1 MESKKIVSSPNAFY
15 SYIKDLNISDPIVQK
30 FKDHMFQFLYGCSCN
45 AEKNWDS
52 AMDIYKNLGQYQ
64 IPNTKELL
72 ESENIDFYLDQEFL
86 FRI

>member
-1 MESKKIVSSPNAFY
+1 MESKKIVSSPNSFY

-52 AMDIYKNLGQYQ
+52 AMDIYKKLNQYQ
-64 IPNTKELL
+64 VPNTKELL
-72 ESENIDFYLDQEFL
+72 EAENIDFYLDQEFL